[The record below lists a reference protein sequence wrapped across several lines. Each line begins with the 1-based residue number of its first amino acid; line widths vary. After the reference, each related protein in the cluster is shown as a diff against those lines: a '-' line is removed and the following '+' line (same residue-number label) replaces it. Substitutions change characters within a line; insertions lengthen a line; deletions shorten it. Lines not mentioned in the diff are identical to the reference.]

1 MTERTRLLART
12 TPIDE
17 MSPFTVGGGFT
28 GVTMDTNATMARRCA
43 SRPVRQRTAMLHPV
57 ADRPAGAPA
66 TPPGRRA
73 FLDPVARSLSAFGRY
88 PGEEVVVCGRRQA
101 DDRLPL
107 KDDTPPDRPMPSNPE
122 LTGIGALRA
131 EATPCAAVQRGCQ
144 VGFNLLGPA
153 LLLANEARIGISKL
167 VDKSRDKSNRLP
179 IALDGPAPA
188 GHLEP

>member
-1 MTERTRLLART
+1 MLPLLLIALQ
-12 TPIDE
+12 
-17 MSPFTVGGGFT
+17 
-28 GVTMDTNATMARRCA
+28 A
-43 SRPVRQRTAMLHPV
+43 
-57 ADRPAGAPA
+57 APA
-66 TPPGRRA
+66 TPPPPGTER
-73 FLDPVARSLSAFGRY
+73 FSILLQDPCPPWAGTR
-88 PGEEVVVCGRRQA
+88 EEVVVCGRRQA